1 MIAQLIFR
9 AIGETSL
16 HLSGN
21 TALGTHLNVAA
32 RNAICTSKTTQNK
45 LIECIVNISIR
56 DKIIHDINAAK
67 WFTILCDEVVDVA
80 GKELLCDL

>member
-1 MIAQLIFR
+1 MIAQLMFR

-32 RNAICTSKTTQNK
+32 RNSIYTSKTTQNK
-45 LIECIVNISIR
+45 LIECIGEYIR

-80 GKELLCDL
+80 GKELL

>member
-1 MIAQLIFR
+1 MLYAQAGLLK
-9 AIGETSL
+9 TSL
-16 HLSGN
+16 
-21 TALGTHLNVAA
+21 LNV
-32 RNAICTSKTTQNK
+32 
-45 LIECIVNISIR
+45 LVNISIR